1 MGSGRHV
8 FKLKS
13 CLSGRHCPIL
23 QKDASQAVHAPPA
36 LRHSPDPQPHRALVS
51 DEALTSL
58 PECVA
63 GECPAWPAVEGHVWA
78 VQWVTATAC
87 RRIVPPSVG
96 FRLNPHPAGGS
107 PGTFSDHPPAGRS
120 LRTLRPAP
128 PSRAFLSPK
137 RSPLASLAPTS
148 PPRAPP
154 ARPPQATAGELLF
167 PGGRKEVSAPRRLR
181 APRQPLF
188 SPRALASR
196 GPGRQ
201 RFVPAGHPHLLGLPL
216 LGSGSLAPCPT
227 SSPLGAQDEAPG
239 MA

>member
-1 MGSGRHV
+1 MSGSSWPRAAA
-8 FKLKS
+8 S
-13 CLSGRHCPIL
+13 CCQLELGPASEATSVRQSRPIL
-23 QKDASQAVHAPPA
+23 TPP
-36 LRHSPDPQPHRALVS
+36 
-51 DEALTSL
+51 SL
-58 PECVA
+58 L
-63 GECPAWPAVEGHVWA
+63 
-78 VQWVTATAC
+78 Q

-154 ARPPQATAGELLF
+154 GQPCTLGLGKRPEDSSPLGSPSLAPQPGHGAAVQSCSWGLGGRRARPPQATAGELLF

>member
-1 MGSGRHV
+1 MSGS
-8 FKLKS
+8 S
-13 CLSGRHCPIL
+13 
-23 QKDASQAVHAPPA
+23 
-36 LRHSPDPQPHRALVS
+36 
-51 DEALTSL
+51 
-58 PECVA
+58 
-63 GECPAWPAVEGHVWA
+63 W
-78 VQWVTATAC
+78 
-87 RRIVPPSVG
+87 
-96 FRLNPHPAGGS
+96 
-107 PGTFSDHPPAGRS
+107 
-120 LRTLRPAP
+120 
-128 PSRAFLSPK
+128 
-137 RSPLASLAPTS
+137 
-148 PPRAPP
+148 PRAAASCCQLELGP
-154 ARPPQATAGELLF
+154 ASEATSVRQATAGELLF